1 METGPRAPTHQA
13 LRYVAPSGALVEEI
27 DWVDPEAAFL
37 PHADKPMS
45 LWLDS
50 SDTAHVAARYS
61 FIALSP
67 YETLAY
73 SAHRAKAGLAA
84 LDEKLRAH
92 QSLWA
97 DLPPEID
104 AQLPPFRGGA
114 AGLFAYDL
122 GFGLDAAFD
131 LDVIHQTPSQTP
143 NQTEQ
148 DAAMTIGLYA
158 SVLAFDHDAQRCF
171 IIATGLPQENA
182 AARAD
187 AARQDISRWQDRLTG
202 VPNQKLPP
210 LAADPLA
217 VSPRQLPHSNF
228 SKSAYCQTVAQ
239 VVADI
244 LNGDIFQAN
253 LSQCFRAELAA
264 GDDALSYYRRL
275 RRIGAAPFSAFF
287 RLGDRALASASPERF
302 LLMADGQVETRPIK
316 GTQKRKR
323 DPHQDAAVKAAL
335 AASEKDRAE
344 NVMIVDLLRNDLA
357 KNCRLNSIH
366 VPQLCALESFANIHH
381 LVSTVQGDVA
391 DNVSPLR
398 VLADCFPGGSITG
411 APKIRAMQLIRDYEK
426 TLRGASYGSLGY
438 IGFDG
443 AMDTNIIIRT
453 AEIRD
458 RQISFHVGGG
468 IVADSVPEA
477 EYIETL
483 NKARSLMSAL
493 GVDVDE
499 WARAQEKA
507 QNAVAR

>member
-1 METGPRAPTHQA
+1 MDTGSGSGVGTGAAADNGAQT

-37 PHADKPMS
+37 PHADRPMS

-50 SDTAHVAARYS
+50 SDTAHEAARYS
-61 FIALSP
+61 FIALAP
-67 YETLAY
+67 YETLSF
-73 SAHRAKAGLAA
+73 SARNAKTGLAT
-84 LDEKLRAH
+84 LDEKLAAH
-92 QSLWA
+92 KALWA

-114 AGLFAYDL
+114 AGLFGYDL
-122 GFGLDAAFD
+122 GFGLDNAFD
-131 LDVIHQTPSQTP
+131 PEGATQT
-143 NQTEQ
+143 
-148 DAAMTIGLYA
+148 DRDHAMTVGLYG

-171 IIATGLPQENA
+171 IIATGLPCETA

-187 AARQDISRWQDRLTG
+187 AARQDISRWQSRLTG

-210 LAADPLA
+210 PLA
-217 VSPRQLPHSNF
+217 CERPSKLPESNF
-228 SKSAYCQTVAQ
+228 SKSAYCQAVAH
-239 VVADI
+239 VVAHI
-244 LNGDIFQAN
+244 LDGDIFQAN
-253 LSQCFRAELAA
+253 LAQCFTAELAK

-287 RLGDRALASASPERF
+287 RLDDRAIASASPERF

-316 GTQKRKR
+316 GTQKRKT
-323 DPHQDAAVKAAL
+323 DPIEDAAVKATL

-381 LVSTVQGDVA
+381 LVSTVRGEVK

-411 APKIRAMQLIRDYEK
+411 APKIRAMQLISEYEK
-426 TLRGASYGSLGY
+426 TARGASYGSLGY
-438 IGFDG
+438 VGFDG
-443 AMDTNIIIRT
+443 RMDTNIIIRT

-458 RQISFHVGGG
+458 RHISFHVGGG
-468 IVADSVPEA
+468 IVADSDPQA

-483 NKARSLMSAL
+483 NKARSLMGAL
-493 GVDVDE
+493 GVDVDSYLDHPQSNQIDGE
-499 WARAQEKA
+499 
-507 QNAVAR
+507 VA